1 MSIIAGASII
11 IMMLL
16 STADV
21 LLRLGGPLYS
31 RYKYEFLSF
40 IQPIP
45 GTYELVSFLGTVAAA
60 FAIAHTSIK
69 KGHVSVSLVTRL
81 LPEKAKAVIQIIT
94 NTLALLF
101 FVLLT
106 WRSILYA
113 EELKL
118 FGEVSMTLQLPYYP
132 FVYGV
137 AFASLIMGVVL
148 ITYIINDIKELK

>member
-1 MSIIAGASII
+1 MSIVAGTAII

-21 LLRLGGPLYS
+21 ILRLGAPLYS
-31 RYKYEFLSF
+31 KYKYWLLSF

-69 KGHVSVSLVTRL
+69 GGHVSVSLLTRL
-81 LPEKAKAVIQIIT
+81 LPKRARAVIQIIT
-94 NTLALLF
+94 NTLALVF
-101 FVLLT
+101 FALLT

-113 EELKL
+113 EDLKL
-118 FGEVSMTLQLPYYP
+118 YGEVSMTLQLPYYP

-137 AFASLIMGVVL
+137 AFASLVMGVVL
-148 ITYIINDIKELK
+148 ITYIINELRELK